1 MKALDFL
8 HSIQGRIL
16 FIFLLFMG
24 ISLLVIWHITG
35 YIKHAVLQEKQAKL
49 MGIAVI
55 LDKQLGGDTYH
66 DILRRAGAEDFSREE
81 QIAVLNRV
89 LTPITDV
96 AASSYPGLGAG
107 YYSLELDAIL
117 TYGPS
122 LVFNDFV
129 GQTIA
134 PDHKGREVMAAGTAL
149 VSRGTMVRGDI
160 LNAMRPLI
168 RNGEILGYIWANE
181 LVTDIEK
188 ELGRIINRT
197 YIIISCA
204 YGIALF
210 LASLL
215 SRSILRDVKHIVK
228 GVRKLRF
235 DLTRRIEKT
244 GGELDEVVDSINTM
258 AVEIVRANE
267 NRHALILA
275 EAANTAQ
282 REFLARMSHEIR
294 TPMNGVLGMTR
305 LAMQTEDPGLRFE
318 YLKKIRSSASILLG
332 IINDILDFS
341 KIEAGRLELA
351 VHTFNIIELIDNIQE
366 LILPKINENGLDFL
380 VTVDESVPSR
390 VRGDGLRLSQ
400 VLLNLLG
407 NAAKFTAQGSVS
419 LEIKAKRPASP
430 ANTAGSGRIRLDC
443 IIRDTGIG
451 MTSEEQEKLFKPFAQ
466 ADSSTARKFGGT
478 GLGLSISK
486 ALIELMGGAITVSS
500 EPGKGS
506 VFAFFVE
513 LETAEGAGDVEDA
526 AVDPDVENRR
536 YDGYTFLLAEDNA
549 INQEIAEAVLS
560 ELGISVDIANNG
572 QEAVEA
578 FLAKDYSLIFMD
590 IRMPI
595 MDGYE
600 AVRRIRAASKHDA
613 LTVPV
618 IAMTAN
624 AMQEDR
630 EACLAAGMN
639 GHISKP
645 IDIQEIKA
653 TLYRELAGKT

>member
-1 MKALDFL
+1 
-8 HSIQGRIL
+8 
-16 FIFLLFMG
+16 
-24 ISLLVIWHITG
+24 
-35 YIKHAVLQEKQAKL
+35 
-49 MGIAVI
+49 
-55 LDKQLGGDTYH
+55 
-66 DILRRAGAEDFSREE
+66 
-81 QIAVLNRV
+81 
-89 LTPITDV
+89 
-96 AASSYPGLGAG
+96 
-107 YYSLELDAIL
+107 LELDAIL

-122 LVFNDFV
+122 SIFSDFV
-129 GQTIA
+129 GQSIA
-134 PDHKGREVMAAGTAL
+134 PDHKGREVMSAGAAM
-149 VSRGTMVRGDI
+149 VSTGTMVRGNI
-160 LNAMRPLI
+160 MNAMYPLI
-168 RNGEILGYIWANE
+168 RNGRVLGYIWANE
-181 LVTDIEK
+181 LITDIEK
-188 ELGRIINRT
+188 VLGLIVRRT
-197 YIIISCA
+197 FVIIISA

-210 LASLL
+210 LVFLL
-215 SRSILRDVKHIVK
+215 SRSILRDVKRIVK
-228 GVRKLRF
+228 GVRELRF
-235 DLTRRIEKT
+235 DLTRKIEKT

-258 AVEIVRANE
+258 AAEILRANE
-267 NRHALILA
+267 NRQALILA

-282 REFLARMSHEIR
+282 RDFLARMSHEIR

-305 LAMQTEDPGLRFE
+305 LAMKAGDSALRFE
-318 YLKKIRSSASILLG
+318 YLKKIQSSASILLG

-351 VHTFNIIELIDNIQE
+351 VHTFNIIEMLDNIQE
-366 LILPKINENGLDFL
+366 LILPRINENGLDFK
-380 VTVDESVPSR
+380 VTVDESVPPR

-407 NAAKFTAQGSVS
+407 NAAKFTTRGSVS
-419 LEIKAKRPASP
+419 LEMKARRLVSP
-430 ANTAGSGRIRLDC
+430 KAAPLAGKIRLDC

-451 MTSEEQEKLFKPFAQ
+451 MTSEQQEKLFKPFTQ

-486 ALIELMGGAITVSS
+486 AMIELMGGAISVSS

-513 LETAEGAGDVEDA
+513 IEAADEAGDAEEGGINPEVEKK
-526 AVDPDVENRR
+526 R

-549 INQEIAEAVLS
+549 INQEIAAAVLL
-560 ELGISVDIANNG
+560 ELGISVDIASNG

-578 FLAKDYSLIFMD
+578 FLAKDYPLIFMD
-590 IRMPI
+590 IRMPV

-600 AVRRIRAASKHDA
+600 AVRRIRASSKHDA

-630 EACLAAGMN
+630 DACLAAGMN

-645 IDIQEIKA
+645 IDIKEIKEI
-653 TLYRELAGKT
+653 LYRDLVK

>member
-1 MKALDFL
+1 MF
-8 HSIQGRIL
+8 

-24 ISLLVIWHITG
+24 ISFLVIWHITG
-35 YIKHAVLQEKQAKL
+35 YIKQSVLEEKQDKL

-55 LDKQLGGDTYH
+55 LDKQFGNDTYH
-66 DILRRAGAEDFSREE
+66 EILRRAGAEGASREE
-81 QIAVLNRV
+81 KIAALNHA
-89 LTPITDV
+89 LTPVTDA
-96 AASSYPGLGAG
+96 AASSLPGLGAG

-122 LVFNDFV
+122 ATFKDFV
-129 GQTIA
+129 GRSIA
-134 PDHKGREVMAAGTAL
+134 PDHKGREVMATGIAM
-149 VSRGTMVRGDI
+149 VSTGSMVRGNI
-160 LNAMRPLI
+160 MNAMYPLI
-168 RNGEILGYIWANE
+168 RNGETLGYIWVNE
-181 LVTDIEK
+181 LITDIESA
-188 ELGRIINRT
+188 LGFIVRRT
-197 YIIISCA
+197 FIIIISA

-210 LASLL
+210 LVSLL
-215 SRSILRDVKHIVK
+215 SRSILRDVRRIVK
-228 GVRKLRF
+228 GVRELRF
-235 DLTRRIEKT
+235 DLTHRIGKT
-244 GGELDEVVDSINTM
+244 SGELGEVVDSINTM
-258 AVEIVRANE
+258 AGEIVRANE
-267 NRHALILA
+267 NRQALILA

-305 LAMQTEDPGLRFE
+305 LAMNTGDSAMRFE
-318 YLKKIRSSASILLG
+318 YLKKIQSSASILLG

-351 VHTFNIIELIDNIQE
+351 VHPFNIMEMIDNIRE
-366 LILPKINENGLDFL
+366 LILPRINENGLDFL
-380 VTVDESVPSR
+380 VTVDESVPR
-390 VRGDGLRLSQ
+390 WVKGDGLRLSQ

-407 NAAKFTAQGSVS
+407 NAAKFTAHGSVA
-419 LEIKAKRPASP
+419 LEIKAKRLASP
-430 ANTAGSGRIRLDC
+430 ASGGPAAGSGKIRLDC
-443 IIRDTGIG
+443 MVRDTGIG
-451 MTSEEQEKLFKPFAQ
+451 MTNEQQEKLFKPFTQ
-466 ADSSTARKFGGT
+466 ADSSMVRKFGGT

-506 VFAFFVE
+506 VFAFFIE
-513 LETAEGAGDVEDA
+513 IETLERADEAEEGRT
-526 AVDPDVENRR
+526 DPEVENRR

-549 INQEIAEAVLS
+549 INQEIAVAVLA
-560 ELGISVDIANNG
+560 ELGIAVDIANNG

-590 IRMPI
+590 IRMPV

-600 AVRRIRAASKHDA
+600 AVHRIRAASKHDA

-645 IDIQEIKA
+645 IDIQEIKEI
-653 TLYRELAGKT
+653 LYRELVHKP